1 MRGWLVLC
9 VAAACGS
16 PQAQPAQLQQP
27 VQPPPFD
34 PATLDIAP
42 PPDLP
47 AVPAGPACEPFDLR
61 NPACRN
67 DPRMCEL
74 GYADCR
80 CPTPP
85 DLALAACWATMPC
98 PVPPDPRV
106 RACRRQFPPCP
117 DPPDDRNPNCPPAV
131 MLGRVIAVDGNRAT
145 IGIGTEQGITA
156 AWPAMVLAGDSDEPL
171 ADGEIRILRVG
182 RSVTIGEVKVSADTL
197 RANGRVRF
205 TRPAAAH
212 SP

>member
-1 MRGWLVLC
+1 
-9 VAAACGS
+9 
-16 PQAQPAQLQQP
+16 
-27 VQPPPFD
+27 
-34 PATLDIAP
+34 
-42 PPDLP
+42 
-47 AVPAGPACEPFDLR
+47 
-61 NPACRN
+61 
-67 DPRMCEL
+67 
-74 GYADCR
+74 
-80 CPTPP
+80 
-85 DLALAACWATMPC
+85 
-98 PVPPDPRV
+98 
-106 RACRRQFPPCP
+106 
-117 DPPDDRNPNCPPAV
+117 V